1 MDIIHEDVVASRPML
16 NEVSDEASLL
26 QYTPPPSPIMDVGPA
41 VEQQMNQES
50 GEIIMM

>member
-16 NEVSDEASLL
+16 AEASLL